1 MRTQWHVL
9 MLVAAIG
16 GASTGARAA
25 VSAPAPGHEEV
36 PPGVAKPQGPERR
49 PSSLEDEA
57 LKRLV
62 GQRKSNKGITLSSG
76 PPTRPHKVLGP
87 VRVEAPAPKDRAN
100 TNAGPNL
107 YLNELLRNKAVETY
121 GEDKVDG
128 ITSITYEPAAA
139 GKVRASGTAVHFE
152 KKE

>member
-16 GASTGARAA
+16 CASPGAWAA
-25 VSAPAPGHEEV
+25 VNAPALGHEAA
-36 PPGVAKPQGPERR
+36 PPVVTKPQGAESR
-49 PSSLEDEA
+49 PSSPEDEA

-62 GQRKSNKGITLSSG
+62 GQRKSNKGIALSSG

-87 VRVEAPAPKDRAN
+87 VKVEAPAPKDGVN
-100 TNAGPNL
+100 TKAGPNL

-128 ITSITYEPAAA
+128 VASITYEPAAG
-139 GKVRASGTAVHFE
+139 GKVRASGTAVQFE
-152 KKE
+152 KKD